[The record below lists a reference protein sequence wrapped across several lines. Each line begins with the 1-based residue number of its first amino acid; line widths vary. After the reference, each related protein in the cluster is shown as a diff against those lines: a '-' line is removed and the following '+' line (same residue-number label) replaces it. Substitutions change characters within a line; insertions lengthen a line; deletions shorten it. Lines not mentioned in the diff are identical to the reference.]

1 MAFLWLYIQQFR
13 NNDVKI
19 NFFFLLN
26 KLLSLYD
33 ENYFYKHST

>member
-19 NFFFLLN
+19 NFFLLN